1 MKWAMTVILMVMTA
15 VLLPQAVASDQLDSA
30 GFSGS
35 GGNIFPQGSD
45 AKKMES
51 KIAEALASLKPAINP
66 ALDDLNSGDGPINNS
81 SSQNNSPSN
90 ISQNISQN
98 INQNISQN
106 TSQNTSQN
114 SSLDNSTVNSEEHA
128 QSNPFETAEGNS
140 PAGQNAGASSKGSFN
155 GFYATTASRHEI
167 GKSGIDSNMFLS
179 GNFEMEKSVKF
190 QDQGI

>member
-1 MKWAMTVILMVMTA
+1 MMKRAMIVILMVMTA

-35 GGNIFPQGSD
+35 GGDIFSHGSD
-45 AKKMES
+45 AKKMEN

-66 ALDDLNSGDGPINNS
+66 ALDDLNSGNGPINNS

-90 ISQNISQN
+90 I
-98 INQNISQN
+98 
-106 TSQNTSQN
+106 SQNTSQN

-128 QSNPFETAEGNS
+128 QSNPFEIAEGNS

-155 GFYATTASRHEI
+155 GFYGMTASRHEI
-167 GKSGIDSNMFLS
+167 GKSGIDSSMFLS
-179 GNFEMEKSVKF
+179 GNFEMEKSVRF
-190 QDQGI
+190 QDQGF

>member
-1 MKWAMTVILMVMTA
+1 MTVILMIMMA

-45 AKKMES
+45 AKKMEN
-51 KIAEALASLKPAINP
+51 KIAEALASLKPVITP
-66 ALDDLNSGDGPINNS
+66 ALSDLNSGNGPINNS
-81 SSQNNSPSN
+81 SFQNNSPSN
-90 ISQNISQN
+90 ISQNIG
-98 INQNISQN
+98 
-106 TSQNTSQN
+106 QNTSQN

-128 QSNPFETAEGNS
+128 QSYPFKIAEGNS
-140 PAGQNAGASSKGSFN
+140 PAGQNAGASSKGSFK
-155 GFYATTASRHEI
+155 GFYGMTASRHEI
-167 GKSGIDSNMFLS
+167 GKSGIDSSMLLS

>member
-1 MKWAMTVILMVMTA
+1 MTVILMVTAA

-45 AKKMES
+45 AKKIEN

-66 ALDDLNSGDGPINNS
+66 ALADLNSSNGPINNS
-81 SSQNNSPSN
+81 SL
-90 ISQNISQN
+90 
-98 INQNISQN
+98 
-106 TSQNTSQN
+106 QNTSQN
-114 SSLDNSTVNSEEHA
+114 SSLVNSTVNSEEHA
-128 QSNPFETAEGNS
+128 QSNPFEIAEGNS

-155 GFYATTASRHEI
+155 GFYGMTASRHEI
-167 GKSGIDSNMFLS
+167 GKSGIDSSMFLS

>member
-1 MKWAMTVILMVMTA
+1 MKRAMIVILMVMMA

-51 KIAEALASLKPAINP
+51 KIAEALASIKPAINP
-66 ALDDLNSGDGPINNS
+66 ALDDLNSGNGPINNS
-81 SSQNNSPSN
+81 SFQNNSPS
-90 ISQNISQN
+90 NISQN

-106 TSQNTSQN
+106 TSQN
-114 SSLDNSTVNSEEHA
+114 SSLDNSTVNSQEHA
-128 QSNPFETAEGNS
+128 QSNPFEIAEGNS

-155 GFYATTASRHEI
+155 GFYGMTASRHEI
-167 GKSGIDSNMFLS
+167 GKSGIDSSMFLS